1 MSEYILNIHI
11 CQDKIPDL
19 CYFFLMGSSTDLDHM
34 ERFYMALADK
44 TRLRLL
50 NLMRRNEVCVCF
62 FTEVLGD
69 SQPKISRHLAYLR
82 NAGLVEARRDGKWM
96 HYRIL
101 WPTDAGARETLE
113 SALDWLG
120 DRDEMRLELEKYER
134 VCCTPELLVQIA
146 RTPIDFLDIPVK
158 SEPAVTPRPVED
170 RPARLK
176 QDTASTEMVVEYTA
190 PSHNELEEFLL

>member
-1 MSEYILNIHI
+1 
-11 CQDKIPDL
+11 
-19 CYFFLMGSSTDLDHM
+19 MGTSIDLDHM

-50 NLMRRNEVCVCF
+50 NLMRKNEVCVCF

-96 HYRIL
+96 HYRIV
-101 WPTDAGARETLE
+101 WPTDTGGRETLE
-113 SALDWLG
+113 SALDWLANH
-120 DRDEMRLELEKYER
+120 DEMQLDLEKYER

-146 RTPIDFLDIPVK
+146 RTPIDFLNIPV
-158 SEPAVTPRPVED
+158 EPRPAPEPRSVGDGSIGPKRDMPLRE
-170 RPARLK
+170 
-176 QDTASTEMVVEYTA
+176 TTGEYTA